1 MYVCTP
7 LRICKPAAAEAEAE
21 AEAKDKRRRKGIGQR
36 QDGKAAGKRTRDPA
50 DKRSKRE
57 QAAASTSAV
66 KPSPSRERRA
76 GRDVSHEW

>member
-7 LRICKPAAAEAEAE
+7 LRICKPAAAE

-57 QAAASTSAV
+57 QAAASNSAV

-76 GRDVSHEW
+76 GRDVSHE